1 MNNKSSGNNRFYD
14 AMDET
19 DFSSSKSL
27 IASDG
32 DTINKSSNDDE
43 VALSN
48 GHSSQAVDKNDTDAH
63 GCGST
68 ANTVSPNKRAVSKR
82 NVTTTNGACTID
94 LEDEVGDCKIS
105 TITLAPS
112 NKTLQRRIEYLSD
125 NQLDKICAVYGSE
138 DDDDNII
145 DSEDD
150 IDDDALDTLSVE
162 GLMPATTSRSQ
173 NDLIQFV
180 FTSHGI
186 RVISDKEYVV

>member
-1 MNNKSSGNNRFYD
+1 
-14 AMDET
+14 MDET

-32 DTINKSSNDDE
+32 EAANTNGSNDDE
-43 VALSN
+43 PQALKN
-48 GHSSQAVDKNDTDAH
+48 GHTVTV
-63 GCGST
+63 T
-68 ANTVSPNKRAVSKR
+68 AANGDGYNSEANGDSVATGKRTHVTKR

-94 LEDEVGDCKIS
+94 LEDEVGECKIS
-105 TITLAPS
+105 TITLSPGI
-112 NKTLQRRIEYLSD
+112 KPLQRRIEYFSD
-125 NQLDKICAVYGSE
+125 NQLDKICAVYGS
-138 DDDDNII
+138 DDDNSI
-145 DSEDD
+145 DSEDE